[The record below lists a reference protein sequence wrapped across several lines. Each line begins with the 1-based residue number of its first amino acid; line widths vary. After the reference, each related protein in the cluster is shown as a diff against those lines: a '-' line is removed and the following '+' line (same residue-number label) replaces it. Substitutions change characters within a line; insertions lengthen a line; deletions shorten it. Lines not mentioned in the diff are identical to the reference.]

1 MVILAMGITLAMIKK
16 NECNNNDNE
25 IYGKNIMKYMVR
37 ILKVKTRI
45 DRNKD
50 NIDNDN
56 NGNNNNRNNN
66 NFFRS
71 S

>member
-1 MVILAMGITLAMIKK
+1 
-16 NECNNNDNE
+16 
-25 IYGKNIMKYMVR
+25 MKYMVR
-37 ILKVKTRI
+37 TPPMILKVKARI

-50 NIDNDN
+50 NIDNDDN
-56 NGNNNNRNNN
+56 NGNNNRNNN